1 MINMENNN
9 FITIKER
16 PVNFDNQRIEYLI
29 VKGYPRDKAIKYG
42 TNFGNTSFKI
52 KHKDDK
58 IPVMHFLT
66 EEDMMTVYNLLKSNH
81 MRFEGE

>member
-1 MINMENNN
+1 MENNN
-9 FITIKER
+9 FIAIKER
-16 PVNFDNQRIEYLI
+16 PVNFDTLKIEYLKI
-29 VKGYPRDKAIKYG
+29 KGWPEDKAVEDSIS
-42 TNFGNTSFKI
+42 FGNTSFKI

-58 IPVMHFLT
+58 TPVMHFLT